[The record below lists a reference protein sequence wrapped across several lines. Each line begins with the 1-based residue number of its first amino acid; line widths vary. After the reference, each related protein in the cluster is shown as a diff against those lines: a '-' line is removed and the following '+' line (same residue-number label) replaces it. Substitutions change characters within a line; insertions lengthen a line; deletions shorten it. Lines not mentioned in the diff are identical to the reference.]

1 MARILIRGLDDSV
14 VAWLA
19 ARAAKAG
26 RSVEDEARAVLEQA
40 ATLSPKAA
48 QKALADFRKRFGG
61 REFSDSAEL
70 IREDRER

>member
-14 VAWLA
+14 VTQLKE
-19 ARAAKAG
+19 RAAGEG
-26 RSVEDEARAVLEQA
+26 RSLEAEARMVLEQA
-40 ATLSPKAA
+40 AKLSPEAA
-48 QKALADFRKRFGG
+48 QKALADFRKRFGD